1 MPSLRRRGGN
11 GERRSRA
18 HGVARS
24 HWRVLYHIRRDEIM
38 ARTKSNCR
46 ARCRGG
52 CRSFPLIIIC
62 GQGRGS
68 PNCRGVWPS
77 APITHV
83 FQNGTCDLNCRGPPA
98 TPTHAQR
105 QAYTVEHIQKGPTL
119 LTLRFFKAQPRRN
132 YQVRRGRSR
141 TRLRGCRG
149 QYIKFAKGLAR
160 AAPQPSQTQLSEVA
174 IHLMC
179 S

>member
-1 MPSLRRRGGN
+1 MVNPFCICRYRICRPCVHVLPCLRRRGGN

-24 HWRVLYHIRRDEIM
+24 HWRVLYHIRRDEIT
-38 ARTKSNCR
+38 AWAKSSRRANCR
-46 ARCRGG
+46 GK

-68 PNCRGVWPS
+68 PNCHGVWPS

-105 QAYTVEHIQKGPTL
+105 QAYTVEHIQKGPTI
-119 LTLRFFKAQPRRN
+119 LTLQKFIPIAFDN
-132 YQVRRGRSR
+132 
-141 TRLRGCRG
+141 RL
-149 QYIKFAKGLAR
+149 
-160 AAPQPSQTQLSEVA
+160 
-174 IHLMC
+174 
-179 S
+179 